1 MEKDPTAFVSYS
13 WDSKEHKNWVLSLVS
28 KLFENG
34 VETSIDV
41 FETQTGTVNLNNM
54 MIKNIKDKDYT
65 IIVLTEEYSKK
76 ADNLQ
81 GGVGFETNMLIP
93 FIMDN
98 LQKII
103 PIIRTKGDKSKA
115 IPFYLKGIHYIDFSD
130 DGQYEDAFNELLHK
144 IYKVDL
150 IEKPKLGT
158 RPNLK
163 PQKIAALISESS
175 LGVDENSIIPSFSK
189 ITDIDKNKF
198 MKQSYS
204 EIIDGLCSL
213 LEKTKN
219 INKNFDFEIDTITT
233 KKTIVRMYLDGSQKY
248 SVKIWLGNGLGARQE
263 TINLSYGYFVSES
276 DNSMNEIIMCELD
289 KQNKLRLKMTMN
301 FSGVRDSVDSKTV
314 TLEIWKNISIYLK

>member
-28 KLFENG
+28 KLFENR

-65 IIVLTEEYSKK
+65 IIVLTEEYAKK

-103 PIIRTKGDKSKA
+103 PIVHTKGDKSKA
-115 IPFYLKGIHYIDFSD
+115 IPFYLKGVHYIDFSD
-130 DGQYEDAFNELLHK
+130 DEQFEEAFNELLHR

-163 PQKIAALISESS
+163 PKKIENITSKSS
-175 LGVDENSIIPSFSK
+175 LPIEDKNLIPNFIGV
-189 ITDIDKNKF
+189 TDMDKNKF
-198 MKQSYS
+198 MKKSYS
-204 EIIDGLCSL
+204 DILDGLHNL
-213 LEKTKN
+213 LEETKKSN
-219 INKNFDFEIDTITT
+219 GNFDFEYDTITY
-233 KKTIVRMYLDGSQKY
+233 KKTIIKMYLNGTQKY
-248 SVKIWLGNGLGARQE
+248 AVKIWLGNGLGARQE
-263 TINLSYGYFVSES
+263 TINVSYGNFISES
-276 DNSMNEIIMCELD
+276 DNSMNEIITCEVEE
-289 KQNKLRLKMTMN
+289 NKLGLKMNMSLFGN
-301 FSGVRDSVDSKTV
+301 REIMDSKFI
-314 TLEIWKNISIYLK
+314 TLEVWKNVVNYIQ